1 MNTRKLFCASA
12 ILSLALSIPTL
23 AGDVQTPTYAPPP
36 PPTNSATGGES
47 ISGNE
52 ISSTDAYQEPTEET
66 SGLLVDL
73 LLDMLSLY

>member
-12 ILSLALSIPTL
+12 ILSLALSIPTF

-36 PPTNSATGGES
+36 PTNSASES

-52 ISSTDAYQEPTEET
+52 LCSPDAQEPIEDT